1 VPSKVCHEIQSYIAV
16 FGQSQTPSFHLI
28 KIGASDITLNII
40 NCWGETPYQNMIIL
54 RFFKDKL
61 HFLVDFAV
69 RLEGDELHSGYSVFL
84 YVILSETN
92 F

>member
-1 VPSKVCHEIQSYIAV
+1 MPSKVCHKIQSYIAV
-16 FGQSQTPSFHLI
+16 FGQSETPSLHFI

-40 NCWGETPYQNMIIL
+40 NCWGETPYQNIIIL

-61 HFLVDFAV
+61 HFNVDSAV
-69 RLEGDELHSGYSVFL
+69 RVEGDELYSGYSIFL
-84 YVILSETN
+84 YVILSGTN